1 MKINSREQSKS
12 KAKAIPEAV
21 KLPDGLP
28 DFESS
33 ETETE
38 PETVLSQQQYTDSI
52 SWKIGKVKNASKPS
66 S

>member
-1 MKINSREQSKS
+1 MKINSRAQSKS
-12 KAKAIPEAV
+12 QGKAIPEAA

-38 PETVLSQQQYTDSI
+38 PETVLSQQ
-52 SWKIGKVKNASKPS
+52 
-66 S
+66 